1 MIKKRLPGF
10 RRPFCIIMAP
20 VVFGSVKSIKP
31 VCCFCSRLSLY
42 LSIIDVFDMA
52 EEPEN
57 FLYGINTKQE
67 KAWQY
72 LYAEYYSPLCCY
84 ALKILKDREYAM
96 DVVQGIIV
104 RLWEADTYFEDMP
117 SFRGYLYRAVYHNC
131 LKVLRDRNIKEL
143 CLPQCGQEE
152 ESAGDFGAVIEE
164 EVVRKLRGVIAR
176 MPEKR
181 REVMLLCL
189 EEKTVEE
196 IGEILGISVN
206 TVKKHKKE
214 AYQYIR
220 KILSPDIFI
229 LFCLLFHPK
238 D

>member
-1 MIKKRLPGF
+1 
-10 RRPFCIIMAP
+10 
-20 VVFGSVKSIKP
+20 
-31 VCCFCSRLSLY
+31 
-42 LSIIDVFDMA
+42 MA

-143 CLPQCGQEE
+143 CLTQCGQEE

-214 AYQYIR
+214 AYQYICR
-220 KILSPDIFI
+220 PTFSFYSVFYSTPKIDFLNKFIRFSKKIQLIKVPVLSFCGLFI
-229 LFCLLFHPK
+229 
-238 D
+238 

>member
-1 MIKKRLPGF
+1 
-10 RRPFCIIMAP
+10 
-20 VVFGSVKSIKP
+20 
-31 VCCFCSRLSLY
+31 
-42 LSIIDVFDMA
+42 MA

-143 CLPQCGQEE
+143 CLTQCGQEE

-206 TVKKHKKE
+206 TVKKHKKKLISISGKFCHPTFSF
-214 AYQYIR
+214 YSVFYSTPKIDFLNKFIR
-220 KILSPDIFI
+220 FSKKIQLIKVPVLSFCGLFI
-229 LFCLLFHPK
+229 
-238 D
+238 

>member
-1 MIKKRLPGF
+1 
-10 RRPFCIIMAP
+10 
-20 VVFGSVKSIKP
+20 
-31 VCCFCSRLSLY
+31 
-42 LSIIDVFDMA
+42 MA

-143 CLPQCGQEE
+143 CLTQCGQEE

-189 EEKTVEE
+189 EEKTVKFWESVS
-196 IGEILGISVN
+196 IRSKNIKKKLISISGKFCRLTFSFYSVFYSTPKIDFLN
-206 TVKKHKKE
+206 KFIRFSKKIQLIKVPV
-214 AYQYIR
+214 
-220 KILSPDIFI
+220 LSFCGLFI
-229 LFCLLFHPK
+229 
-238 D
+238 